1 MSEPLNLYQ
10 RLQKIAME
18 VGAVELTG
26 TNRFG
31 KKALSI
37 GDVEN
42 EIRGA
47 MAGHGVISRWSI
59 LEARPLVEG
68 KMAEWIVT
76 CQVVLTNAD
85 RAEDCCIDQM
95 MDTGSSVTAASSFC
109 AKNYYRKLFH
119 LAEDESDGKPQPVT
133 QNGTTQRA
141 APPRNV
147 DRQTG
152 EVVEARPSAAGR
164 YTAIEQASDGWRAST
179 LAALQAFEAQAAG
192 NKRGVAAYIQGPL
205 KRRDAPELD
214 RLTDDE
220 LLALRNKFV
229 PADGPV
235 VSVTAP
241 AEAAPASNT
250 PDDDIITTI

>member
-1 MSEPLNLYQ
+1 MSESLNLYQ

-59 LEARPLVEG
+59 LEARSLVEG

-85 RAEDCCIDQM
+85 RAEDCCTDQM

-133 QNGTTQRA
+133 PSSTTQRA

-152 EVVEARPSAAGR
+152 EVVESRPSAVEQH
-164 YTAIEQASDGWRAST
+164 TAVEQASDGWKSATIARLRLFADT
-179 LAALQAFEAQAAG
+179 APE
-192 NKRGVAAYIQGPL
+192 NKRYMVAFI
-205 KRRDAPELD
+205 RD
-214 RLTDDE
+214 RLGHAKGRALDQLSGDE
-220 LLALRNKFV
+220 LLALRNEFTPLPAGSGDAPSEPP
-229 PADGPV
+229 PAD
-235 VSVTAP
+235 S
-241 AEAAPASNT
+241 
-250 PDDDIITTI
+250 DIITTI